1 MTKNYKCCK
10 LSLTALRAVMYLFS
24 CFLETR
30 IRGMLEHLEHLQSLK
45 NLVIRSQRRQT
56 SKTLEDTVQLA
67 FCAYLFLWGD
77 NLLPWRRKSAAKNC
91 ECDGW
96 LTQSSPAARFCS
108 LSLWSFSLCSD
119 TSLRRDGTTAR
130 SMPSKAVET
139 LFLDTHRARTPA
151 ASLSGTTTST
161 ALPFFGFGR
170 RHGLTR
176 DGTDGM
182 AAGRASSRGI
192 SERKGFSY
200 SGVGDGTRANIVAYW
215 CNHITLD
222 LPCVEKPLGSVK

>member
-1 MTKNYKCCK
+1 
-10 LSLTALRAVMYLFS
+10 MYGPL
-24 CFLETR
+24 
-30 IRGMLEHLEHLQSLK
+30 
-45 NLVIRSQRRQT
+45 
-56 SKTLEDTVQLA
+56 
-67 FCAYLFLWGD
+67 
-77 NLLPWRRKSAAKNC
+77 
-91 ECDGW
+91 
-96 LTQSSPAARFCS
+96 
-108 LSLWSFSLCSD
+108 
-119 TSLRRDGTTAR
+119 RDGRTDDGRTTVR

-182 AAGRASSRGI
+182 AAGRPSSRGI

-200 SGVGDGTRANIVAYW
+200 SG
-215 CNHITLD
+215 
-222 LPCVEKPLGSVK
+222 LGSRPLVA